1 MADPTMSPPNQSQLN
16 VAASTT
22 QRRQHHLNLESL
34 APSPSS
40 SEHVNRLINSNHYI
54 SPSRPIYSDRF
65 IPCRSSSN
73 FALFNISLPS
83 PSATA
88 GSSPGDGGKE
98 DNPNAYAALLRNAL
112 FGPQTPDKKDWGT
125 GAAGRNIF
133 RYKTETRQSM
143 HSLSPFGFDGLSG
156 PGVSNVAIK
165 APRKV
170 SRSPYK
176 VGVIV
181 NCCRILS
188 FLRFDEIWVLLR
200 SFYWLIMR
208 FFFFAFFVGIGC
220 PCIAW
225 WFLFEFGGLVVA

>member
-73 FALFNISLPS
+73 FGLFNISLPS

-188 FLRFDEIWVLLR
+188 FLRFDEIWVLL
-200 SFYWLIMR
+200 IDHA

-220 PCIAW
+220 PCIA
-225 WFLFEFGGLVVA
+225 